1 MGAHLVS
8 DETADWLRDQ
18 MGMPGVRMKPRRIVH
33 RGGGGGGGVS
43 DIVPCVTTN
52 NVTNIE
58 GISVELYKNGFLER
72 RTGSGKLYLP
82 EVATHTFLPSN
93 TSILAHVC
101 KATYTQ
107 SDESEDAQDNP
118 EEQT

>member
-18 MGMPGVRMKPRRIVH
+18 MGMPGVRFKPRRIVH
-33 RGGGGGGGVS
+33 RGGGGGDGGVS
-43 DIVPCVTTN
+43 DIVPCLTEN
-52 NVTNIE
+52 NVANVA
-58 GISVELYKNGFLER
+58 GITVSLYKNGFMER
-72 RTGSGKLYLP
+72 RTGRGTLYLP
-82 EVATHTFLPSN
+82 EVATHTFLPGN
-93 TSILAHVC
+93 TSILAHIC

-107 SDESEDAQDNP
+107 SDESEDA